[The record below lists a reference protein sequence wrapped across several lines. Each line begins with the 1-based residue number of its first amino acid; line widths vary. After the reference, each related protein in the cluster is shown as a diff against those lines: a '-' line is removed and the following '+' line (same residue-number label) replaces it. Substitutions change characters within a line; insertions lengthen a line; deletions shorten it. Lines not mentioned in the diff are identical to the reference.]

1 MIWKL
6 QVRDRIA
13 LVLFVVLW
21 IPALYTKATGMR
33 RPAARY
39 VWVRGGGA
47 GEYPVVR
54 GYINDEAKA
63 ATGLRV
69 GDRVITVGARDMRG
83 AGQLRFEGTVSDA
96 SWRASAK
103 VPFVVERGGA
113 RTTVEEPL
121 PASAPPVAFA
131 NLVISLASAI
141 CAILILLRARATTL
155 SRRLFFALGN
165 GALLD
170 VAGADGTWLVWG
182 VSLLLG
188 ALTLAA
194 HQTLFIRAFLSFPEE
209 IDSYRGWNR
218 VWPWAF
224 AVVGIPVFAAY
235 HAVPMSPETGR
246 ALATPAV
253 LAYIAAV
260 AGALTVNFRKSGPVG
275 RRQIKWI
282 VYSTYVGV
290 VLVLISF
297 TTSGIGDLHPPLW
310 TIVLRTVAQVMFPV
324 VVLIAALRFDLLDIN
339 RLFGAT
345 VSYNLAGVFVV
356 GSGLFVTPRITTTL
370 TSSMDLDPT
379 IGRTVMAVVLGF
391 VVILAERRLRPRV
404 DRLFFKERF
413 ALEQAIKDLPEKFA
427 SIRRPDDLWALT
439 GAELVANLRP
449 ESCVIF
455 VSGGDS
461 YVPVFTDGDTRPP
474 AIPTGTPLVEW
485 LSSLKGAVKIERKS
499 VAGAGEAGTAVLTAL
514 GAQVAF
520 PIHRG
525 SGLEAFDFLGEKK
538 SGDIYTSTDLTLLTS
553 LGRTLS
559 SHMLRFDE
567 AELLERA
574 QAIQGRMRRYVPGAV
589 ADAIAQGEE
598 LETGEREVS
607 VLFVD
612 IRGYTSFSD
621 GRQAT
626 DIFSTVNRYTET
638 VSTIVNRRGGV
649 VVEFNG
655 DGMMAVFGAPRPLE
669 QKERAAVLAARDLIA
684 AVPAI
689 QLGEASN
696 APLSVGVGVATGIAY
711 VGNIEAAD
719 RTIWSAIGSTTNLA
733 ARLQSLTREMN
744 AGVLIDATTHA
755 RAGEDASA
763 FVKHSDVAIRGRKL
777 AETLFALPNREVAGQ
792 PGLPVAPQIGS
803 QLAT

>member
-1 MIWKL
+1 
-6 QVRDRIA
+6 
-13 LVLFVVLW
+13 
-21 IPALYTKATGMR
+21 
-33 RPAARY
+33 
-39 VWVRGGGA
+39 
-47 GEYPVVR
+47 
-54 GYINDEAKA
+54 
-63 ATGLRV
+63 
-69 GDRVITVGARDMRG
+69 
-83 AGQLRFEGTVSDA
+83 
-96 SWRASAK
+96 
-103 VPFVVERGGA
+103 
-113 RTTVEEPL
+113 
-121 PASAPPVAFA
+121 
-131 NLVISLASAI
+131 
-141 CAILILLRARATTL
+141 
-155 SRRLFFALGN
+155 
-165 GALLD
+165 
-170 VAGADGTWLVWG
+170 
-182 VSLLLG
+182 
-188 ALTLAA
+188 
-194 HQTLFIRAFLSFPEE
+194 
-209 IDSYRGWNR
+209 
-218 VWPWAF
+218 
-224 AVVGIPVFAAY
+224 
-235 HAVPMSPETGR
+235 
-246 ALATPAV
+246 
-253 LAYIAAV
+253 
-260 AGALTVNFRKSGPVG
+260 
-275 RRQIKWI
+275 
-282 VYSTYVGV
+282 
-290 VLVLISF
+290 
-297 TTSGIGDLHPPLW
+297 
-310 TIVLRTVAQVMFPV
+310 
-324 VVLIAALRFDLLDIN
+324 
-339 RLFGAT
+339 
-345 VSYNLAGVFVV
+345 VFVV
-356 GSGLFVTPRITTTL
+356 GSGLLITPRITTAL

-439 GAELVANLRP
+439 GRELVANLRP

-455 VSGGDS
+455 VSAGDS

-474 AIPTGTPLVEW
+474 AIPAGTPLVDW
-485 LSSLKGAVKIERKS
+485 LSALKGAVKIERKAA
-499 VAGAGEAGTAVLTAL
+499 AGAGEAGASVLSAL

-574 QAIQGRMRRYVPGAV
+574 QAIQVRMRRYVPGAV
-589 ADAIAQGEE
+589 AEAIAQGED

-621 GRQAT
+621 GREAT

-669 QKERAAVLAARDLIA
+669 HKEAAAVLAARDLVA

-689 QLGEASN
+689 QLAQAPS

-755 RAGEDASA
+755 RAGADASG
-763 FVKHSDVAIRGRKL
+763 FVEHANVAIRGRKN
-777 AETLFALPNREVAGQ
+777 AETLFALVNSDVATQ
-792 PGLPVAPQIGS
+792 VGLHPAPQVGA

>member
-1 MIWKL
+1 
-6 QVRDRIA
+6 
-13 LVLFVVLW
+13 
-21 IPALYTKATGMR
+21 
-33 RPAARY
+33 
-39 VWVRGGGA
+39 
-47 GEYPVVR
+47 
-54 GYINDEAKA
+54 
-63 ATGLRV
+63 
-69 GDRVITVGARDMRG
+69 
-83 AGQLRFEGTVSDA
+83 
-96 SWRASAK
+96 
-103 VPFVVERGGA
+103 
-113 RTTVEEPL
+113 
-121 PASAPPVAFA
+121 
-131 NLVISLASAI
+131 
-141 CAILILLRARATTL
+141 
-155 SRRLFFALGN
+155 
-165 GALLD
+165 
-170 VAGADGTWLVWG
+170 
-182 VSLLLG
+182 
-188 ALTLAA
+188 
-194 HQTLFIRAFLSFPEE
+194 
-209 IDSYRGWNR
+209 
-218 VWPWAF
+218 
-224 AVVGIPVFAAY
+224 VGIPIFAAY
-235 HAVPMSPETGR
+235 HAVPMSPEAGR

-253 LAYIAAV
+253 LAYIAAI

-356 GSGLFVTPRITTTL
+356 GSGLFVTPRITNTL

-379 IGRTVMAVVLGF
+379 VGRTVMAVVLGF

-455 VSGGDS
+455 VSAGDS

-474 AIPTGTPLVEW
+474 AIPSGTPLVEW
-485 LSSLKGAVKIERKS
+485 LSSLKSAVKIERKAA
-499 VAGAGEAGTAVLTAL
+499 AGAGAAGASVLTAL

-525 SGLEAFDFLGEKK
+525 TGLEAFDFLGEKK

-574 QAIQGRMRRYVPGAV
+574 QATQQRMRRYVPGAV
-589 ADAIAQGEE
+589 AEAIAQGAE

-621 GRQAT
+621 GREAT

-669 QKERAAVLAARDLIA
+669 HKESAAVLAARDLVA

-689 QLGEASN
+689 QLGQTPN

-744 AGVLIDATTHA
+744 AAVLIDATTHA
-755 RAGEDASA
+755 RAGADATA
-763 FVKHSDVAIRGRKL
+763 FVEHANVPIRGRKN
-777 AETLFALPNREVAGQ
+777 AETLFALPNNELARDAA
-792 PGLPVAPQIGS
+792 LPVAPQPGT